1 MYKFLNYYNSLCS
14 GLNNSAAFAH
24 DPYITAIRELL
35 VFELQQVVYY
45 IEKLKDFDVDMKK
58 YTDKV
63 IEFISILIVN
73 LDFQKESFFVITK
86 DLYENKKSLEQLYI
100 AACEEDN
107 IKPELLTETNLSS
120 RENILRA
127 LNDRELNAKNNSVEE
142 VDNGRKNLYEIIINL
157 VLNACN
163 CLIELKNYSLDFSEA
178 KDQVLKLLN
187 SSNIPSLNQEDL
199 IKTIKDFSKCNYKIM
214 QKLYSAENQKY
225 GPSTSRKVEIGEK
238 AGKCI
243 LVSGSS
249 LIDLEKI
256 LIAAE
261 KFNVN
266 VYTHYEMLN
275 AFKFKKL
282 AKFSN
287 LACHYKNSDN
297 NFSVDFASFPGPIYI
312 SGDFTNKADVI
323 RGQIYTTAKYPP
335 FGIAHLEK
343 NDFAPLIEYALKS
356 TGFDKDKISNILS
369 VGCSELEFSSK
380 LTEIDDKI
388 QQNKIEKIFIIG
400 QSEYLNKP
408 TDYLKNFINQNNEN
422 ALTLVFADI
431 EVQTSDFLLKV
442 NSFFDFSMLYKI
454 IEHLTSK
461 FDIKE
466 KIGIY
471 FTDCNSETA
480 SHIFNL
486 LHLGVKNIFIGIC
499 CPALIKPA
507 LSDGLF
513 KFFEIKKLSSPQ
525 NDVKF

>member
-14 GLNNSAAFAH
+14 GLNNSAVFAH

-86 DLYENKKSLEQLYI
+86 DLYENKKALEQLYVT
-100 AACEEDN
+100 ACEEN
-107 IKPELLTETNLSS
+107 SIKPELLTETNLSS

-127 LNDRELNAKNNSVEE
+127 LNDRELNAKNNSIQN

-163 CLIELKNYSLDFSEA
+163 CLIELKNYNIDFSEA

-199 IKTIKDFSKCNYKIM
+199 IETIKDFSKCNYKIM
-214 QKLYSAENQKY
+214 QKLYFAENQKY

-238 AGKCI
+238 AGKSI

-256 LIAAE
+256 LAAAE
-261 KFNVN
+261 KFNIN

-282 AKFSN
+282 SQFSN
-287 LACHYKNSDN
+287 LAGHYKNSDN

-312 SGDFTNKADVI
+312 SGNFSNKSDVI

-335 FGIAHLEK
+335 FGIAHLNK

-356 TGFDKDKISNILS
+356 SGFKNDKISNAITVGLTDDEFNEKLS
-369 VGCSELEFSSK
+369 K
-380 LTEIDDKI
+380 IDEKI
-388 QQNKIEKIFIIG
+388 NNIEKVLIIG
-400 QSEYLNKP
+400 QSEYLNQP
-408 TDYLKNFINQNNEN
+408 TDYLKNFINQNIEN

-431 EVQTSDFLLKV
+431 DVPASNSVWKV
-442 NSFFDFSMLYKI
+442 NSFFDYAILYKI
-454 IEHLTSK
+454 IEHLTSN

-471 FTDCNSETA
+471 FTDCSSDTA

-486 LHLGVKNIFIGIC
+486 IHLGLKNIFIGTC
-499 CPALIKPA
+499 CPTLITPA

-513 KFFEIKKLSSPQ
+513 KFFDIKKLSSPQ
-525 NDVKF
+525 KDIKF

>member
-1 MYKFLNYYNSLCS
+1 MYKFLNYYNSLCA
-14 GLNNSAAFAH
+14 GINNSAVFAH

-63 IEFISILIVN
+63 IEFISVLIVN
-73 LDFQKESFFVITK
+73 LDFQKESFFIITK
-86 DLYENKKSLEQLYI
+86 DLYENKKSLEQLYVS
-100 AACEEDN
+100 ACNNQN
-107 IKPELLTETNLSS
+107 ITPELLTETNLSS

-127 LNDRELNAKNNSVEE
+127 LNDRELNVKNNSFEQ
-142 VDNGRKNLYEIIINL
+142 VDKSGKNLYEIIINL

-163 CLIELKNYSLDFSEA
+163 CLIELKNYNIDFTEA
-178 KDQVLKLLN
+178 KNQVLKLLN

-199 IKTIKDFSKCNYKIM
+199 IETIKNFSKCNYEIM
-214 QKLYSAENQKY
+214 QKLYCAENQKY
-225 GPSTSRKVEIGEK
+225 GPSASRKVKVGERN
-238 AGKCI
+238 GKCI
-243 LVSGSS
+243 LVSGSG

-256 LIAAE
+256 LNAAQ
-261 KFNVN
+261 KFNIN

-282 AKFSN
+282 SQFSN
-287 LACHYKNSDN
+287 LAGHYKNSDN

-312 SGDFTNKADVI
+312 SGNFMNKSDVI

-356 TGFDKDKISNILS
+356 TGFEEDKISNVLS
-369 VGCSELEFSSK
+369 VGCSESEFRSK

-388 QQNKIEKIFIIG
+388 KSNAVEKILIIG

-408 TDYLKNFINQNNEN
+408 TEYLENFINQNLKNT
-422 ALTLVFADI
+422 LTLVFADI
-431 EVQTSDFLLKV
+431 EVPYSNSVWKV
-442 NSFFDFSMLYKI
+442 NSFFDFSILYRI
-454 IEHLTSK
+454 IEHLK
-461 FDIKE
+461 DNFDILNT
-466 KIGIY
+466 IGIY
-471 FTDCNSETA
+471 FTDCSSDTA

-486 LHLGVKNIFIGIC
+486 IHLGVKNIFIGTC
-499 CPALIKPA
+499 CPTLINPA
-507 LSDGLF
+507 LSEGLF
-513 KFFEIKKLSSPQ
+513 KFFDIKKLSSPQ
-525 NDVKF
+525 NDVVF

>member
-1 MYKFLNYYNSLCS
+1 M
-14 GLNNSAAFAH
+14 NNSAVYAH

-63 IEFISILIVN
+63 IEFIAVLIVN

-100 AACEEDN
+100 ATCENKN
-107 IKPELLTETNLSS
+107 ITPELLSETNLSS

-127 LNDRELNAKNNSVEE
+127 LNDRELNVKNNSLEQ
-142 VDNGRKNLYEIIINL
+142 VDKSRKNLYEIIINL

-163 CLIELKNYSLDFSEA
+163 CLIELKNYNIDFAEA
-178 KDQVLKLLN
+178 KNQVLKLLN

-199 IKTIKDFSKCNYKIM
+199 IETIKDFSKCNYKIM
-214 QKLYSAENQKY
+214 QKLYLTENQKY
-225 GPSTSRKVEIGEK
+225 GPSTSRSVEICERK
-238 AGKCI
+238 GKCI

-256 LIAAE
+256 LIAAK
-261 KFNVN
+261 KFNIN
-266 VYTHYEMLN
+266 VFTHYEMLN

-282 AKFSN
+282 SQFSN
-287 LACHYKNSDN
+287 LAGHYKNSDN

-312 SGDFTNKADVI
+312 SSNFTNKSDVI

-335 FGIAHLEK
+335 FGIAHLDK
-343 NDFAPLIEYALKS
+343 DDFTPLIEYALKS
-356 TGFDKDKISNILS
+356 FGFEEDKISNVLS
-369 VGCSELEFSSK
+369 VGSSETEFNSK
-380 LTEIDDKI
+380 LVELDGKI
-388 QQNKIEKIFIIG
+388 KRNNIEKILIIG

-408 TDYLKNFINQNNEN
+408 TDYLNNFINQKNEN
-422 ALTLVFADI
+422 ALTLVFADLD
-431 EVQTSDFLLKV
+431 VPNSNSVWKV

-454 IEHLTSK
+454 LEHLKNNFEILNKTAV
-461 FDIKE
+461 
-466 KIGIY
+466 Y
-471 FTDCNSETA
+471 FVDCSSDTA

-486 LHLGVKNIFIGIC
+486 MHLGVKNIFIGTC
-499 CPALIKPA
+499 CPSLINPA

-513 KFFEIKKLSSPQ
+513 KFFGVKKLSSPHK
-525 NDVKF
+525 DIKF